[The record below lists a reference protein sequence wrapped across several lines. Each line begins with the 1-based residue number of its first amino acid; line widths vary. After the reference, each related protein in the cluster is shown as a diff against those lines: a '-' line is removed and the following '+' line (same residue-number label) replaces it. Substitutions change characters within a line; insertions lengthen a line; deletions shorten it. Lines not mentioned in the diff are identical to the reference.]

1 MNSCLLCV
9 LKLKLIQIKKLKL
22 NFRNNH
28 KYVHI
33 SQRHFSSYYFEFLL
47 WYHLYIFCYGTSRQ
61 HKKAEHL
68 DIIQVLVLPCPW
80 LRFMCLQT
88 PATVKVKVLF
98 SFKMI
103 SQQFCSF
110 DNFNSLL
117 WGYYSFSFWILLALK
132 LTIRIIGR
140 GDMVGEGWKHLAKLI
155 MWYLC

>member
-1 MNSCLLCV
+1 MSFNIGTTLLIWQNFSNLLQQCHLFLLFLLLISVPKLIKNQMNSCLLSV

-33 SQRHFSSYYFEFLL
+33 SQWHFSSYYFELL
-47 WYHLYIFCYGTSRQ
+47 LRFHLYIFCYETYRQ
-61 HKKAEHL
+61 HKKAEIL
-68 DIIQVLVLPCPW
+68 DIIQVLILPCPW

-117 WGYYSFSFWILLALK
+117 
-132 LTIRIIGR
+132 
-140 GDMVGEGWKHLAKLI
+140 
-155 MWYLC
+155 